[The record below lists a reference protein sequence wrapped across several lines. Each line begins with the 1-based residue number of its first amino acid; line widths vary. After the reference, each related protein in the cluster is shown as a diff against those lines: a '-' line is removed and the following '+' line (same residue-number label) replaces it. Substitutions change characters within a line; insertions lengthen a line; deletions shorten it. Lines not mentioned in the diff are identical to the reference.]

1 VRQSL
6 ERELGVSLEDHQWI
20 QATLLV
26 SMGGLGL
33 RRVETHS
40 PGAYIA
46 SLGASSDIMEEIV
59 GRKVEMETKV
69 VRLVDLINSLS
80 GEGELTPEG
89 ALASTQQ
96 VISHTLDQHQV
107 KLLQEVLTDE
117 RDKARVNSV
126 GMLRAGDWLN
136 AAPVRALGLHLR
148 PKEFTA
154 AVKYR
159 LGIPVYPSAD
169 PCIACGEDSDKFGDH
184 AIGCGKEGERIY
196 RHNVIRDA
204 IYETAK
210 QASLAPAKEQSAL
223 LPGSQAKPADVYIP
237 GWANGRDAALDVT
250 VVSSLQKELKKR
262 AAAEVGSAAVR
273 RHSDKMTKYFRDC
286 DREGIQFFPIVVEAL
301 GGWHSDAAAAVSK
314 LARQLASHTGREE
327 EETTRYLFQRLSLLL
342 MRGNAALIL
351 NRTPFHV
358 SAEVD
363 GDQDFDT

>member
-1 VRQSL
+1 
-6 ERELGVSLEDHQWI
+6 
-20 QATLLV
+20 
-26 SMGGLGL
+26 M
-33 RRVETHS
+33 
-40 PGAYIA
+40 
-46 SLGASSDIMEEIV
+46 
-59 GRKVEMETKV
+59 
-69 VRLVDLINSLS
+69 
-80 GEGELTPEG
+80 
-89 ALASTQQ
+89 
-96 VISHTLDQHQV
+96 
-107 KLLQEVLTDE
+107 
-117 RDKARVNSV
+117 

-250 VVSSLQKELKKR
+250 VVSSLQKELKKI
-262 AAAEVGSAAVR
+262 AAAELGNSFP
-273 RHSDKMTKYFRDC
+273 YFSR
-286 DREGIQFFPIVVEAL
+286 
-301 GGWHSDAAAAVSK
+301 S
-314 LARQLASHTGREE
+314 
-327 EETTRYLFQRLSLLL
+327 
-342 MRGNAALIL
+342 
-351 NRTPFHV
+351 
-358 SAEVD
+358 
-363 GDQDFDT
+363 